1 MNSSTKKPRASL
13 RSNHGNSQRRPTV
26 TQLEESKKDGIT
38 LKRAD
43 VEAAFAFFDVQ
54 NKKELKPRDL
64 KMRLSAFYPDMT
76 NKEFKFLLDE
86 TTNGSFTVE
95 SLWNIVENFHGLH
108 TSAAESLRFDPV
120 KEAFHI
126 YDPHGQGVVDVDV
139 LAGIMKRI
147 GLGELSHEEMELLI
161 QTADFDKDGKINLED
176 FRNLLRIGR

>member
-1 MNSSTKKPRASL
+1 MDSSSRRSQTSL
-13 RSNHGNSQRRPTV
+13 RSNRGNGGRRPTI
-26 TQLEESKKDGIT
+26 THLEQNKKDGIS

-43 VEAAFAFFDVQ
+43 IEAAFAFFDVQ

-64 KMRLSAFYPDMT
+64 KMRLSAFYPGMT

-86 TTNGSFTVE
+86 TTNGSFTVD
-95 SLWNIVENFHGLH
+95 SLWNIIENFHGLH

-126 YDPHGQGVVDVDV
+126 YDPNGQGVVDVEA

-147 GLGELSHEEMELLI
+147 GLGELSREEMDLLI